1 MIRGKSYFK
10 TIVESW
16 EFCGFVTHFFTYF
29 VVLHLFKNNFYKKT
43 RRNKSVFLRLVFK
56 FRTDKAI
63 YRLFESLHLK
73 KYQNFKGDMTNEYS
87 IIALIPL
94 RSVTKGVRSF
104 ALLRHDLACFCASF
118 RHQWNVFLLF
128 H

>member
-1 MIRGKSYFK
+1 M
-10 TIVESW
+10 
-16 EFCGFVTHFFTYF
+16 
-29 VVLHLFKNNFYKKT
+29 VLLHIFLHSLLFYICLKIIFIKKT
-43 RRNKSVFLRLVFK
+43 SRNKSVFLRLVFK

-73 KYQNFKGDMTNEYS
+73 KHQNFKGDMTNEYS

-118 RHQWNVFLLF
+118 RHQWNVFYCSIKKMQKSSTT
-128 H
+128 